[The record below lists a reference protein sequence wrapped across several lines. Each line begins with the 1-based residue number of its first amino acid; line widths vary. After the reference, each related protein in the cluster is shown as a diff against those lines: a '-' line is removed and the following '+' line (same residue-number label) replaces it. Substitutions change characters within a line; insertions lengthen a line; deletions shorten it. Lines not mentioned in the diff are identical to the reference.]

1 MAFNS
6 ENVEFGGNKFET
18 LYPINELDSY
28 NGEELKNYV
37 IDVVG
42 NVNAVII
49 NFSKVSYLNSS
60 GLRELIQILKLMKEN
75 EKSLFL
81 TNVNEEIMKIFVS
94 TNLNRLFSLYA
105 TNEDAMRF
113 LVV

>member
-6 ENVEFGGNKFET
+6 ENIDFGGKKFET

-28 NGEELKNYV
+28 NGEELKKYAGEN
-37 IDVVG
+37 ITAAD
-42 NVNAVII
+42 AVII

-75 EKSLFL
+75 SKPLFL
-81 TNVNEEIMKIFVS
+81 TGVNDEIMKIFTS
-94 TNLNRLFSLYA
+94 TNLNRLFSIYSS
-105 TNEDAMRF
+105 NEEAMRF
-113 LVV
+113 CV

>member
-6 ENVEFGGNKFET
+6 ENVEFGGKHIEI

-28 NGEELKNYV
+28 NGEELKKQAESV
-37 IDVVG
+37 IDEID
-42 NVNAVII
+42 AVII

-60 GLRELIQILKLMKEN
+60 GLRELIQILKVLKEAG
-75 EKSLFL
+75 KPLFL
-81 TNVNEEIMKIFVS
+81 TNVNNEILKIFTS
-94 TNLNRLFSLYA
+94 TNLNRLFSIYD

-113 LVV
+113 LA

>member
-6 ENVEFGGNKFET
+6 ENVEFGGKKFET

-28 NGEELKNYV
+28 NGEELKKHAGE
-37 IDVVG
+37 IVG
-42 NVNAVII
+42 GVDAVII

-75 EKSLFL
+75 SKSFFL

-94 TNLNRLFSLYA
+94 TNLNRLFSIYG

-113 LVV
+113 TV